1 MTDPWRPPIHEA
13 QQPPAAPYGWPQ
25 PPTVQPPTVRRTGS
39 TVPLVVALAVAA
51 AGLGL
56 LVYGILAASTGLGE
70 YRTISVPGSS
80 MEPTYP
86 PGSTVTAKRI
96 DGSEARRG
104 DVVLFNARDWGVDG
118 LLLKRVIGVG
128 GDHVVIG
135 ETGVVSV
142 NGKALREP
150 YVFSKSDFA
159 YGPPTDVTVPAGRLF
174 LLGDHRANSNDSRA
188 HLTEDNGTVARAEVV
203 GMAVDPSD
211 AGSPDRRWT
220 WVGAGT
226 LCLGLVAALVAAIVR
241 RRRTTYVPG
250 F

>member
-1 MTDPWRPPIHEA
+1 MTDPWRPPVPGA
-13 QQPPAAPYGWPQ
+13 QQPAAAPYGWPQ
-25 PPTVQPPTVRRTGS
+25 SPTAQPPTARRTGS
-39 TVPLVVALAVAA
+39 RVPLVVALAVAA
-51 AGLGL
+51 AGMVL
-56 LVYGILAASTGLGE
+56 LVSGILAAKTGLGE

-86 PGSTVTAKRI
+86 PGSSVTTKRV
-96 DGSEARRG
+96 DGSGARRG
-104 DVVLFNARDWGVDG
+104 DVVLFNGRDWGVDA

-142 NGKALREP
+142 NGEALREP
-150 YVFSKSDFA
+150 YVFSESGPA
-159 YGPPTDVTVPAGRLF
+159 YGPPADVTVPAGRLF

-188 HLTEDNGTVARAEVV
+188 HLSEDDGTIARAEVV

-211 AGSPDRRWT
+211 VGSPDRRWT

-241 RRRTTYVPG
+241 HRRTTHVPR